1 MPYATQTDLEER
13 FGADELVM
21 LTDRSD
27 PPSGNVDET
36 VVTRALTDADAEINA
51 YLSARYPVPL
61 SPVPTVI
68 VRIACDIARYFLFED
83 RVTDLVR
90 QRYEDA
96 VALLKGIAAGKVSI
110 GPDPNGGQPP
120 VSGGASFSGQGRV
133 FSRDTMG
140 GF

>member
-1 MPYATQTDLEER
+1 MAYAIQADLAER
-13 FGADELVM
+13 FGAAELVM
-21 LTDRSD
+21 LTDRSE
-27 PPSGNVDET
+27 PPTGAADAA
-36 VVTRALTDADAEINA
+36 VVTRALADADAEINA

-61 SPVPTVI
+61 ATVPTVI
-68 VRIACDIARYFLFED
+68 VRIACDIARYFLYED

-96 VALLKGIAAGKVSI
+96 VSLLKGIAAGKVSI
-110 GPDPNGGQPP
+110 GPDPEGGQPP
-120 VSGGASFSGQGRV
+120 VSGGASFAGQGRV